1 MDGGALLGQGAY
13 GCIFDH
19 PLQCETPVK
28 TKHHKNE
35 EIVGKL
41 SEAVDVTNEIYASK
55 VLSDIAKANDY
66 YVLADLKS
74 ICWNPA
80 PLDKEKDKAGLAKC
94 EVIKKYGNANMIHYT
109 MPYGGISI
117 HQHFDKIVPKTFP
130 ARMMITHF
138 LEGCALM
145 ALNGFVH
152 YDLHTG
158 NVLLEATTHIPKI
171 IDFGFSF
178 SSHEISQKILD
189 ERWKVYTPGPQGVG
203 EPPEITIITGIRK
216 GFNYKSVLRD
226 VSQKKRPLKNVEQ
239 YFGLSRYRQL
249 RDFDEFWKSSQA
261 AQKKDWVAF
270 FRMYWP
276 AFDAW
281 GAGFIILHIYM
292 QALNVKELQ
301 DSDDWSLLS
310 SQLKEILRGLLR
322 MDPRKRM
329 DCVEALAVISPES
342 AVVSSLSG
350 RAWLEQKETSRQA
363 LREP

>member
-19 PLQCETPVK
+19 PLQCETPLK

-35 EIVGKL
+35 EVVGKL
-41 SEAVDVTNEIYASK
+41 SEAEDVENEIHASK
-55 VLSDIAKANDY
+55 ILSDIAKANDY

-74 ICWNPA
+74 LCLTPI
-80 PLDKEKDKAGLAKC
+80 PLDREKDKEGLAKC
-94 EVIKKYGNANMIHYT
+94 EVIKKYGNKNMVHYT
-109 MPYGGISI
+109 MPYGGITI
-117 HQHFDKIVPKTFP
+117 YQHFDRIGRKTFP
-130 ARMMITHF
+130 ARMMITHL

-152 YDLHTG
+152 NDLHMG
-158 NVLLEATTHIPKI
+158 NVLLEPTTSIPKI

-178 SSHEISQKILD
+178 SSHAISQKILND
-189 ERWKVYTPGPQGVG
+189 RWKVFTPGPAGSGV
-203 EPPEITIITGIRK
+203 PPEITFITGIRK
-216 GFNYKSVLRD
+216 GFNYKDVLKQI
-226 VSQKKRPLKNVEQ
+226 SQKKRPLKLVEQ
-239 YFGLSRYRQL
+239 YFGLSRYAQL
-249 RDFDEFWKSSQA
+249 RDFNDFWKSSQVS
-261 AQKKDWVAF
+261 QKKDWVGF

-281 GAGFIILHIYM
+281 GAGDILIHIYM
-292 QALNVKELQ
+292 HALNVKELQ
-301 DSDDWSLLS
+301 DSEDWPLLS

-363 LREP
+363 LRET